1 MSVIKHS
8 TSLSVGATFSA
19 IIGVILIAFGLSIVL
34 AIPVWLLWNWL
45 MPMIFG
51 LTKLTLIQAWGVSF
65 LSSLLF
71 KSGRISTDD

>member
-1 MSVIKHS
+1 MTKIKNS
-8 TSLSVGATFSA
+8 AFGAGATLSI
-19 IIGVILIAFGLSIVL
+19 IIGVLLVAFGLSVVL

-51 LTKLTLIQAWGVSF
+51 LTKLTLIQAWGVTF

-71 KSGRISTDD
+71 KSGETSTGN

>member
-1 MSVIKHS
+1 MANYS
-8 TSLSVGATFSA
+8 TKTVG
-19 IIGVILIAFGLSIVL
+19 GVIITFILAVVIAFGLSVVL

-51 LTKLTLIQAWGVSF
+51 LTKLTLIQAWGVTF

-71 KSGRISTDD
+71 KSGRTSTGD

>member
-1 MSVIKHS
+1 MTKIKHS
-8 TSLSVGATFSA
+8 APIGVGATISI
-19 IIGVILIAFGLSIVL
+19 IIGVLLVAFGLSVVL

-51 LTKLTLIQAWGVSF
+51 LTKLNLIQAWGVTF

-71 KSGRISTDD
+71 KSGQTSTDN